1 MVMTGGRGRTHGK
14 IKIGADD
21 PSLTGNGGM
30 LAVTELCG
38 KLGLIEAL
46 EKGIGPVKRR
56 ARGFTGGQVL
66 AGMAAAQLAGEDF
79 LVGLD
84 RVRADQAGQ
93 QVTPVPGL
101 ATSTAAGIAR
111 RFTGKH
117 WRGTEAGLAAAT
129 ARMTALLPAER
140 AAELAEG
147 PVTIDIDATDVE
159 VYGSKKRG
167 VAYTYQG
174 QRAGRPH
181 VASWAETEIP
191 LAADLLAGD
200 QDPRSSVVALLGRA
214 LAALPRAIRDGA
226 AAAGRKIALRA
237 DAGYFAGDPARAA
250 AAENMAFA
258 IGAKRIASM
267 WKALAGIEDNAWRD
281 AIDMDN
287 AQVAVSPYRPADWP
301 EDTVLL
307 VRRVKLDPGQVSAD
321 PRSRRRRTLHPDQR
335 ALPIPELEQEP
346 AIYAYSFICTNLD
359 VSTPAR
365 AAAVEHW
372 YRHRTSIEN
381 IFRDSK
387 HGAALRHLPSGHE
400 QVNTAWM
407 WASLIAAAVAAW
419 LHQLTG
425 LILGGE
431 LVEGH
436 GVRGGKAMIATLRR
450 VLIAVPARLVSHGG
464 QLIMRLAPG
473 PCLLPQ
479 VLAAIRALPAPPADH
494 RTSTTRDR
502 QAITGTQ
509 TPGHGPPA
517 PDQQKD
523 PAPAKPGATTGPL
536 SCPHAGPDSF
546 KIIYPAV
553 DNGRRST
560 RGFGSERKNPD
571 GSCARVGDEALRAAL
586 AGAAAAH
593 LPDWRGRVTP
603 HLLRHYC
610 ASQLYAN
617 GMDLAAI
624 QEVLGHSWVVTT
636 MNYIHV
642 HRAHVEDAWVSGQ
655 QRAAGKLKGLLP

>member
-1 MVMTGGRGRTHGK
+1 MVLAEAMRGKTRGR
-14 IKIGADD
+14 IQIGADD
-21 PSLTGNGGM
+21 PSLTAAGGM

-46 EKGIGPVKRR
+46 DEGMGPVKQRR
-56 ARGFTGGQVL
+56 RGFTGGQVL

-93 QVTPVPGL
+93 LVTPVPGL
-101 ATSTAAGIAR
+101 ATSTATGIAR
-111 RFTGKH
+111 RFTAEH
-117 WRGTEAGLAAAT
+117 WRGVEAGLARAT
-129 ARMTALLPAER
+129 TRMLGLLPAER

-191 LAADLLAGD
+191 LAAGLLCGD
-200 QDPRSSVVALLGRA
+200 QDPRSDVAGLLGRA
-214 LAALPRAIRDGA
+214 LAALPQAIRDGA

-237 DAGYFAGDPARAA
+237 DAGYFAGELARAA
-250 AAENMAFA
+250 AKEDMAFA
-258 IGAKRIASM
+258 IGAKRISSM
-267 WKALAGIEDNAWRD
+267 WKALAAVPADAWRD
-281 AIDMDN
+281 AIDMEG
-287 AQVAVSPYRPADWP
+287 AQVAVSPYKPAEWP

-307 VRRVKLDPGQVSAD
+307 IRRVKLDPGQVSAD

-359 VSTPAR
+359 VSTPSK

-372 YRHRTSIEN
+372 YRHRTAVEN
-381 IFRDSK
+381 LFRDSK

-425 LILGGE
+425 LIDGGE

-436 GVRGGKAMIATLRR
+436 GTRGGKAMIATLRR
-450 VLIAVPARLVSHGG
+450 ALIAVPARLVRHGG
-464 QLIMRLAPG
+464 QLIMRLASG
-473 PCLLPQ
+473 PCLLPGI
-479 VLAAIRALPAPPADH
+479 LAAIRALPAP
-494 RTSTTRDR
+494 
-502 QAITGTQ
+502 
-509 TPGHGPPA
+509 
-517 PDQQKD
+517 
-523 PAPAKPGATTGPL
+523 
-536 SCPHAGPDSF
+536 AG
-546 KIIYPAV
+546 
-553 DNGRRST
+553 
-560 RGFGSERKNPD
+560 
-571 GSCARVGDEALRAAL
+571 
-586 AGAAAAH
+586 
-593 LPDWRGRVTP
+593 
-603 HLLRHYC
+603 
-610 ASQLYAN
+610 
-617 GMDLAAI
+617 
-624 QEVLGHSWVVTT
+624 
-636 MNYIHV
+636 
-642 HRAHVEDAWVSGQ
+642 
-655 QRAAGKLKGLLP
+655 

>member
-46 EKGIGPVKRR
+46 DKGIGPVKQR

-111 RFTGKH
+111 RFTAAH

-140 AAELAEG
+140 TAELAEG

-174 QRAGRPH
+174 QRAAARGLVGGDRDPAGCGPAGRRPGP
-181 VASWAETEIP
+181 P
-191 LAADLLAGD
+191 LIG
-200 QDPRSSVVALLGRA
+200 GRA
-214 LAALPRAIRDGA
+214 AGA
-226 AAAGRKIALRA
+226 GAGRAAAGGPGRGGGGRA
-237 DAGYFAGDPARAA
+237 EDRAA
-250 AAENMAFA
+250 RRCRVFRR
-258 IGAKRIASM
+258 GAGPRRRCREHGLRDRRQADRQHVEG
-267 WKALAGIEDNAWRD
+267 AGRDRGQRLAGRD
-281 AIDMDN
+281 RHAERAGRGLDVQ
-287 AQVAVSPYRPADWP
+287 AADWP

-307 VRRVKLDPGQVSAD
+307 VRRVKLDPDQVSAD

-407 WASLIAAAVAAW
+407 WASLIAAAIAAW

-450 VLIAVPARLVSHGG
+450 RLIAVPARLVSHGG

-479 VLAAIRALPAPPADH
+479 VLAAIRALPGPAATRRPGTIRAPHAATGTPAPRTRPPKAPHLQKGHQPADPVRH
-494 RTSTTRDR
+494 RVIIMPADR
-502 QAITGTQ
+502 
-509 TPGHGPPA
+509 PA
-517 PDQQKD
+517 SPQDQL
-523 PAPAKPGATTGPL
+523 P
-536 SCPHAGPDSF
+536 SCG
-546 KIIYPAV
+546 
-553 DNGRRST
+553 
-560 RGFGSERKNPD
+560 
-571 GSCARVGDEALRAAL
+571 
-586 AGAAAAH
+586 
-593 LPDWRGRVTP
+593 
-603 HLLRHYC
+603 
-610 ASQLYAN
+610 
-617 GMDLAAI
+617 
-624 QEVLGHSWVVTT
+624 
-636 MNYIHV
+636 
-642 HRAHVEDAWVSGQ
+642 
-655 QRAAGKLKGLLP
+655 

>member
-46 EKGIGPVKRR
+46 DEAMGPVKQR

-84 RVRADQAGQ
+84 RVRADAAGQ

-129 ARMTALLPAER
+129 ARMVDLLPAER
-140 AAELAEG
+140 GTELAEG

-174 QRAGRPH
+174 QRAGLPH

-214 LAALPRAIRDGA
+214 LAALPRAVRDGA

-237 DAGYFAGDPARAA
+237 DAGYFAGDLARAA
-250 AAENMAFA
+250 AKENMAFA
-258 IGAKRIASM
+258 IGAKRITSM

-281 AIDMDN
+281 AIDMPN

-407 WASLIAAAVAAW
+407 WASLIATTVAAW

-450 VLIAVPARLVSHGG
+450 RLIAVPARLVSHGG

-479 VLAAIRALPAPPADH
+479 VLAAIRALPAPPASPPPQH
-494 RTSTTRDR
+494 
-502 QAITGTQ
+502 
-509 TPGHGPPA
+509 HPA
-517 PDQQKD
+517 PPRRHRHAIPRTRPPKAPNPQKGPEPAD
-523 PAPAKPGATTGPL
+523 PARHRVIIMPADRPASPQDQPPGCG
-536 SCPHAGPDSF
+536 
-546 KIIYPAV
+546 
-553 DNGRRST
+553 
-560 RGFGSERKNPD
+560 
-571 GSCARVGDEALRAAL
+571 
-586 AGAAAAH
+586 
-593 LPDWRGRVTP
+593 
-603 HLLRHYC
+603 
-610 ASQLYAN
+610 
-617 GMDLAAI
+617 
-624 QEVLGHSWVVTT
+624 
-636 MNYIHV
+636 
-642 HRAHVEDAWVSGQ
+642 
-655 QRAAGKLKGLLP
+655 

>member
-1 MVMTGGRGRTHGK
+1 MVMTSSGRGRTHGK

-38 KLGLIEAL
+38 RLGLTGALDEAM
-46 EKGIGPVKRR
+46 GPVKQRK
-56 ARGFTGGQVL
+56 RGFTGGQVL

-111 RFTGKH
+111 RFTAAH

-140 AAELAEG
+140 VAELAEG

-159 VYGSKKRG
+159 VYGSKKPAAWRTTTRG
-167 VAYTYQG
+167 SGPA
-174 QRAGRPH
+174 AH

-191 LAADLLAGD
+191 LAADLLSGD
-200 QDPRSSVVALLGRA
+200 QDPRSHVVALLGRA
-214 LAALPRAIRDGA
+214 LAALPQAVREGA

-237 DAGYFAGDPARAA
+237 DAGYFAGELARAA
-250 AAENMAFA
+250 AAADMAFA
-258 IGAKRIASM
+258 IGAKRITSM
-267 WKALAGIEDNAWRD
+267 WKALAGLAEDAWRD
-281 AIDMDN
+281 ATGMPG
-287 AQVAVSPYRPADWP
+287 AQVAVSPYKPADWP
-301 EDTVLL
+301 EGTVLL
-307 VRRVKLDPGQVSAD
+307 IRRVKLDPDQVSAD

-335 ALPIPELEQEP
+335 ALPFPELEQEP

-359 VSTPAR
+359 CSTPAK

-387 HGAALRHLPSGHE
+387 HGAALRHLPSGSTE
-400 QVNTAWM
+400 INTCWM
-407 WASLIAAAVAAW
+407 WASLIAAAIAAW

-425 LILGGE
+425 LIEGGE

-450 VLIAVPARLVSHGG
+450 RLIAVPARLVRHGG

-473 PCLLPQ
+473 PRLLPQ
-479 VLAAIRALPAPPADH
+479 VLATIRALPAP
-494 RTSTTRDR
+494 
-502 QAITGTQ
+502 
-509 TPGHGPPA
+509 
-517 PDQQKD
+517 
-523 PAPAKPGATTGPL
+523 
-536 SCPHAGPDSF
+536 AG
-546 KIIYPAV
+546 
-553 DNGRRST
+553 
-560 RGFGSERKNPD
+560 
-571 GSCARVGDEALRAAL
+571 
-586 AGAAAAH
+586 
-593 LPDWRGRVTP
+593 
-603 HLLRHYC
+603 
-610 ASQLYAN
+610 
-617 GMDLAAI
+617 
-624 QEVLGHSWVVTT
+624 
-636 MNYIHV
+636 
-642 HRAHVEDAWVSGQ
+642 
-655 QRAAGKLKGLLP
+655 